1 MYEKCEKAFLAGE
14 PVPSLVIHVSKSDSD
29 VLPSES
35 WAYQDDDG
43 RKQGGKSTATCPL
56 EFQIVNKVAGRLYSV
71 M

>member
-1 MYEKCEKAFLAGE
+1 MTIIGYRLRLE
-14 PVPSLVIHVSKSDSD
+14 PASGRNRSNTN
-29 VLPSES
+29 
-35 WAYQDDDG
+35 QDDDG